1 MTGLITAACL
11 APSQLRH
18 VIQVR
23 STGQCSDAG
32 LWCGPRVCMRLPSS
46 APAGFAMANSA
57 QYSRGSSFDSL
68 IANLRV
74 INNHRHQAS
83 DLSVSVVGSSN
94 KWWPDQQPSHHGM
107 YACCLHRGPASPQP
121 VQGGQHMPQAVG
133 LRCRSASCPPT
144 AAALRSEDATQL
156 LLGESAKIECCS
168 TPSRVVCGSNSDHG
182 SFAASDAGSSCPS

>member
-1 MTGLITAACL
+1 
-11 APSQLRH
+11 
-18 VIQVR
+18 
-23 STGQCSDAG
+23 
-32 LWCGPRVCMRLPSS
+32 
-46 APAGFAMANSA
+46 MANSA

-74 INNHRHQAS
+74 INNHPHQAS

-107 YACCLHRGPASPQP
+107 YACCLHRGPASPQL

-144 AAALRSEDATQL
+144 AAALRSEQATQL
-156 LLGESAKIECCS
+156 LLASQPRSSAALHRRESCVGLIATMAALLPVTPAAAALLDEDIATDVLARTGSPLAACPLHLCSSHCC
-168 TPSRVVCGSNSDHG
+168 
-182 SFAASDAGSSCPS
+182 